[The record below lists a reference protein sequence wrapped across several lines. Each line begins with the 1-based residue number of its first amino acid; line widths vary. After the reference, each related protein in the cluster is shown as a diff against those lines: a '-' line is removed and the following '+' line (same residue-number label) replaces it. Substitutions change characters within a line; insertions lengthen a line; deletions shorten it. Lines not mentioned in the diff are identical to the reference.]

1 MAYSRVVAQFLL
13 FLWRLSNSNHPVPN
27 VIAEKMRRF
36 YDNRTKTELTSL
48 LWNVVSEIP
57 NTSKSIDTVLTLF
70 LYSLTKLPKGDHLR
84 PEGITSVCSK
94 IKYMIKL
101 ALIESTRYVIDGFN
115 FILHSDRHDVRRS
128 HVI

>member
-13 FLWRLSNSNHPVPN
+13 FLWRLSNSNHPVPTEL
-27 VIAEKMRRF
+27 AEKMRSF
-36 YDNRTKTELTSL
+36 YDNRAKTELTSL

-70 LYSLTKLPKGDHLR
+70 LYSLTKLPKGDYLR

-115 FILHSDRHDVRRS
+115 FISIPIVTKF
-128 HVI
+128 VAPM